1 MTSIGSV
8 SSYKPPSP
16 LELLQN
22 ELSSEVSSGTVKS
35 SDESA
40 LSSALDDIDSALKSE
55 GSSTFGPPSP
65 KDIQSKVNDLISTEV
80 KNGKL
85 TSNQADQLKNIFA
98 KALPQGDPGGPGGH
112 GGPHGPGNVG
122 TTNSASG
129 DQSSTSDASSSS
141 TDTNSL
147 LQDFLKLIQD
157 AQNTNGYSAS
167 GDTQKAF
174 SSMLVSFNA

>member
-1 MTSIGSV
+1 MTSIGTV

-22 ELSSEVSSGTVKS
+22 EMSSEVSSGTISS

-40 LSSALDDIDSALKSE
+40 LSSALNDIDSALKSQ
-55 GSSTFGPPSP
+55 GSSTSGPPSP

-85 TSNQADQLKNIFA
+85 TSDQADQLKNIFA
-98 KALPQGDPGGPGGH
+98 KALPQGGLGGGH
-112 GGPHGPGNVG
+112 GGPHGPGNAG
-122 TTNSASG
+122 IAGSG
-129 DQSSTSDASSSS
+129 STADASSSDS
-141 TDTNSL
+141 DTNSL

-174 SSMLVSFNA
+174 SSLLVSFKA